1 MRTWARAEREIKC
14 GYCRRRWI
22 ARGEPVLK
30 IHLPTMRRD
39 LYRCVDCAGETP
51 PELPSLV
58 EKSIPQLASFETV
71 QAEHRWHREWMP
83 YKEPN

>member
-1 MRTWARAEREIKC
+1 MRMWARAEREIKC

-39 LYRCVDCAGETP
+39 LYRCVDCAGEPVPDHLP
-51 PELPSLV
+51 PLADAPPTLTQLLELP
-58 EKSIPQLASFETV
+58 P
-71 QAEHRWHREWMP
+71 REWLP
-83 YKEPN
+83 YKETS